1 MPRRHLCWCGLF
13 CLFFSLV
20 AIEALGADLKN
31 PYHKSVQWKLWLLD
45 PSPVKI
51 AEDKIISL
59 PPPEKRLYPDDADD
73 KKHPGR
79 FLAYR
84 DQDWPGRKYAGFWM
98 DAYSSRDR
106 GHSYIGNTWSG
117 RDGNSVSIRDSLI
130 HLIGGPIHQL
140 GVNFTS
146 QSTTGMGHDL
156 ANNERSMRQL
166 EENFYFADVLVS
178 GPAHVSYMDR
188 TIKGS
193 TDAYQALAPI
203 FHNSVG
209 SSGSEQLALTKMVIA
224 GGYLPKLLKP
234 LLKLH
239 GLYPSTILYLW
250 KAGLPFKVPYDHEL
264 RHRVAYN
271 SNGDRADF
279 QGGNQMDANE
289 LVHQYDDTAHL
300 RNMVDLAKNMTAA
313 PPICLLRTLG
323 ITGGRPVYA
332 LKTTLLVQQNKF
344 EPVRIRVST
353 EDSYDLQDLPLTF
366 RWKVL
371 YGNKNTQVRQEGPT
385 VYTITVPYSS
395 QMPKGRTSILLIA
408 NNGRTDSNPAVIN
421 VYRTEGADNLR
432 PALIGL
438 KDLAVLPGEKVELDL
453 TGIDPEGFPVSFY
466 QRAGEVGSLD
476 GSRFIWTCPPDHPPG
491 TETVTIIASDGTCGN
506 SYNAEQTTIQVTPTV
521 AVLSADTIQGQAP
534 LTVAFSSAGSRDRQE
549 GPPAGRAGPLTYI
562 WDFDDGET
570 STEPNPRHEFAD
582 PGFYDVSLTVKGP
595 SGSHTVRGFI
605 HVEHRW
611 PLVLS
616 NGWAADKIDERVW
629 LNQTPE
635 KQITTRGDMLIVQGQ
650 EQKGGFRITSLR
662 DFSPP
667 FFLEAVF
674 TLLEKSGKGTG
685 FRVLGA
691 QIGYPALSEGE
702 AWDINIAAPRQEG
715 HQWDSLTI
723 GRNVRFPW
731 CRARLRMYVQPD
743 PHNPGKIRFTGWL
756 DSPKGTRFFKFDN
769 RPALDDKLAIFSVD
783 LGSKARFEVH
793 RFQVWTPPAGGS
805 GRETKAGPGAPMSGQ
820 ADKDVCPCDLTERSS
835 KTIRITPKKINV
847 EGNGLNIPNGAKEP
861 NPTDHTDFGPVP
873 PGDTKVR
880 TFTIQNLGT
889 RDLNLAGSP
898 PYLEIS
904 GKNSRDFS
912 VVKAPRPNLPRF
924 GSTIF
929 QVKFQ
934 PTAKGF
940 RSARVVIRYGEK
952 GQEIYSFQIRGG
964 RPEVPVWTAKDTSG
978 PVRK

>member
-1 MPRRHLCWCGLF
+1 MPRRYLFWGGLF
-13 CLFFSLV
+13 CLFFCLGAV
-20 AIEALGADLKN
+20 EVLGADLMN
-31 PYHKSVQWKLWLLD
+31 PYHKKVHWKLWLLD

-59 PPPEKRLYPDDADD
+59 PPPEKRLYPDDADE

-79 FLAYR
+79 FLAFR
-84 DQDWPGRKYAGFWM
+84 DRDWPDRKYAGFWM
-98 DAYSSRDR
+98 DVYSSRDR
-106 GHSYIGNTWSG
+106 GHSYIIDTWSG
-117 RDGNSVSIRDSLI
+117 RDGNSVSIRDSMI
-130 HLIGGPIHQL
+130 HLVGGPIHQL

-156 ANNERSMRQL
+156 ANNERSMKQL
-166 EENFYFADVLVS
+166 EEYFYFADVLVS
-178 GPAHVSYMDR
+178 GPAHISYMDR
-188 TIKGS
+188 AVKGS
-193 TDAYQALAPI
+193 TDEYQALVPI

-250 KAGLPFKVPYDHEL
+250 KAGLPFQVPYDHEL

-279 QGGNQMDANE
+279 QGGSQMDANE

-300 RNMVDLAKNMTAA
+300 RNMVNLAKNMTAA
-313 PPICLLRTLG
+313 PPICLLRTLD
-323 ITGGRPVYA
+323 ITGGRTVYA
-332 LKTTLLVQQNKF
+332 LKTTVLVQQSKY
-344 EPVRIRVST
+344 EPVKIRVST
-353 EDSYDLQDLPLTF
+353 GDSYDLQGLPLTF

-371 YGNKNTQVRQEGPT
+371 YGNKDTTVRQEGPS

-432 PALIGL
+432 PALRGL
-438 KDLAVLPGEKVELDL
+438 KDLTVLPGEKVDLDL

-466 QRAGEVGSLD
+466 QRAGEVGALD
-476 GSRFIWTCPPDHPPG
+476 GSRFIWTCPEDHPPG
-491 TETVTIIASDGTCGN
+491 METVTIIASDGTCGN
-506 SYNAEQTTIQVTPTV
+506 SYNAGQMTIQVSPTV
-521 AVLSADTIQGQAP
+521 AVLSADPAQGQAP
-534 LTVAFSSAGSRDRQE
+534 LTVAFSSNGSRDRQE
-549 GPPAGRAGPLTYI
+549 GPLAYV

-570 STEPNPRHEFAD
+570 STEPNPRHTFTE
-582 PGFYDVSLTVKGP
+582 PGFYEVSLTVKGP
-595 SGSHTVRGFI
+595 SGSHTARQVI

-611 PLVLS
+611 PLTLS
-616 NGWAADKIDERVW
+616 NGWAADKIDGRVW

-635 KQITTRGDMLIVQGQ
+635 KQIKTRGHTLIVQDQG
-650 EQKGGFRITSLR
+650 EKKEFRITSVR

-667 FFLEAVF
+667 FYLEAVF
-674 TLLEKSGKGTG
+674 TLVGKSRKGAS
-685 FRVLGA
+685 FQVLGA
-691 QIGYPALSEGE
+691 QIGYPALSG
-702 AWDINIAAPRQEG
+702 ADARDINIAAPRQQG
-715 HQWDSLTI
+715 DQWDSLTI

-731 CRARLRMYVQPD
+731 CRTKLRMYVQSD
-743 PHNPGKIRFTGWL
+743 PHNPGKIRFIGWL
-756 DSPKGTRFFKFDN
+756 DSPKGAQFFKFDN
-769 RPALDDKLAIFSVD
+769 QQALDNKLAVLAAD

-793 RFQVWTPPAGGS
+793 RFQVWAAPAGVS
-805 GRETKAGPGAPMSGQ
+805 GQETKAGPGVSTFGP
-820 ADKDVCPCDLTERSS
+820 ADKDVCPCDLTEKSL

-861 NPTDHTDFGPVP
+861 NLTDHTDFGPAA
-873 PGDTKVR
+873 PGETVIR

-889 RDLNLAGSP
+889 GKLNLAGSS
-898 PYLEIS
+898 PYVEIS
-904 GKNSRDFS
+904 GKNAGDFS
-912 VVKAPRPNLPRF
+912 VVKAPRPNISRF

-934 PTAKGF
+934 PRAKRL
-940 RSARVVIRYGEK
+940 RSAKVVIRYGEK
-952 GQEIYSFQIRGG
+952 DKGIYSFDIRGG
-964 RPEVPVWTAKDTSG
+964 RPEVPVWTARDTSG